1 MVFGEKQRALVLAV
15 CVGWTAA
22 SLGGESVDALP
33 PSARSEVF
41 GQTNKGDQVTRY
53 TLKNQNG
60 MVVRVMTL
68 GAAIT
73 EILAPDRAGRLQ
85 NVILGSD
92 AFEDYR
98 QGFQGAASVI
108 GRVANRIAGARFS
121 LDGKEYRLAANNGK
135 NHIHGGRRGFAH
147 VLWSGEIL
155 PVRDAAVAVRFRYLS
170 KDGEEGYPGNLQVA
184 VTYTLDGQ
192 NRMRLDYEAET
203 DQATIVNLTNHA
215 YFNLAGEGDVLSHE
229 LQLNADR
236 YTPTDR
242 QLIPTGE
249 IAEVRGTFLDF
260 TRPEKIGA
268 RMDFLKSRMK
278 GYDHNYVINGGGG
291 KDLVFAARLREPTSG
306 RIMEVRT
313 TEPGVQLYTG
323 NHLDHKALCLETQHY
338 PDSIHHPHFPS
349 IVLRPDSRFRSATIF
364 SFSTE

>member
-1 MVFGEKQRALVLAV
+1 MVFKEKQWALILAV
-15 CVGWTAA
+15 CICWMAA
-22 SLGGESVDALP
+22 IVGGESVAEP

-41 GQTNKGDQVTRY
+41 GQMDGGVQVMRY
-53 TLKNQNG
+53 TLRNQNG
-60 MVVRVMTL
+60 MVVRVMNL
-68 GAAIT
+68 GATIT
-73 EILAPDRAGRLQ
+73 EILATNRAGKLQ
-85 NVILGSD
+85 NVILGSGK
-92 AFEDYR
+92 FEDYQR
-98 QGFQGAASVI
+98 GFGGAASVI

-135 NHIHGGRRGFAH
+135 NHIHGGRRGFAS

-155 PVRDAAVAVRFRYLS
+155 PVQDASVSIRFRYLS

-184 VTYTLDGQ
+184 VTYTLDEQ
-192 NRMRLDYEAET
+192 NRLRLDYEAET

-215 YFNLAGEGDVLSHE
+215 YFNLAGDGDVLSHE

-268 RMDFLKSRMK
+268 RIDFLKPQMK
-278 GYDHNYVINGGGG
+278 GYDHNYVINDGG
-291 KDLVFAARLREPTSG
+291 KDLVFAARLKDPVSG
-306 RIMEVRT
+306 RIMEVHT

-349 IVLRPDSRFRSATIF
+349 IVLRPGSRFRSATVFAF
-364 SFSTE
+364 SAE

>member
-1 MVFGEKQRALVLAV
+1 MIFGRKQRALILAV

-22 SLGGESVDALP
+22 TFGEDSIAAPP
-33 PSARSEVF
+33 PSAHSEVF
-41 GQTNKGDQVTRY
+41 GQTDGGVRVMRY
-53 TLKNQNG
+53 TLQNQNG
-60 MVVRVMTL
+60 MVVRVMNL
-68 GAAIT
+68 GATIT
-73 EILAPDRAGRLQ
+73 EILAPNRAGRLQ

-92 AFEDYR
+92 KFEDY
-98 QGFQGAASVI
+98 QQDFGGAASVI

-121 LDGKEYRLAANNGK
+121 LDGKEYRLAANNGA

-155 PVRDAAVAVRFRYLS
+155 PVRGASVAVRFRYLS

-184 VTYTLDGQ
+184 VTYTLDEQ
-192 NRMRLDYEAET
+192 NRLRLDYEAET

-215 YFNLAGEGDVLSHE
+215 YFNLAGSGDVLNHE

-236 YTPTDR
+236 YTPANR
-242 QLIPTGE
+242 QLIPTGK
-249 IAEVRGTFLDF
+249 IAEVRGTLLDF
-260 TRPEKIGA
+260 THSEKIGA
-268 RMDFLKSRMK
+268 RIDFLKPRMK
-278 GYDHNYVINGGGG
+278 GYDHNYVINDGGEN
-291 KDLVFAARLREPTSG
+291 LVFAARLKEPVSG
-306 RIMEVRT
+306 RIMEVHT

-349 IVLRPDSRFRSATIF
+349 TVLRPGSRFRSATVF
-364 SFSTE
+364 SFSAE